1 MTTTTIAAGQ
11 RSGVHTIAPGVV
23 VTVTPAAGASAIVE
37 YTASAAS
44 DITNNVATWKT
55 WPNGTVTSLSAALCN
70 KRGFVRATAIGG
82 AVVLDTNFG
91 PTNEQLAPYET
102 DWGGLL
108 GVSGGGVGLKSAG
121 VLAQSA
127 VPASVTGTVAET
139 VLATVA
145 IPAMAAGVA
154 GGKIRITVDTTQ
166 TANADAKTVRLRLAG
181 SQIWGGSSIFLST
194 SGSKFAA
201 EVWIVGSNS
210 QKTMANITTT
220 YGGAATGAMVTSAVD
235 MTQPQN
241 LTITGQLAT
250 STDSLQ
256 IEGYTVEILNP

>member
-23 VTVTPAAGASAIVE
+23 VTATPAAGASAIVE
-37 YTASAAS
+37 YTTSAAS

-139 VLATVA
+139 TLATIVVPANAMGLNGSLRISLFASNTNNANNKTLNVRFGGVQLASA
-145 IPAMAAGVA
+145 IRTTTLNQGQYFIILNRGAANSQIWYQLAQGA
-154 GGKIRITVDTTQ
+154 GLSEAVVSVDTTQ
-166 TANADAKTVRLRLAG
+166 T
-181 SQIWGGSSIFLST
+181 
-194 SGSKFAA
+194 
-201 EVWIVGSNS
+201 
-210 QKTMANITTT
+210 
-220 YGGAATGAMVTSAVD
+220 
-235 MTQPQN
+235 QN
-241 LTITGQLAT
+241 LTITGTLANAADT
-250 STDSLQ
+250 FTV
-256 IEGYTVEILNP
+256 ETYTVEILSP